1 VADAQKF
8 TDCMLCLC
16 YPCHLCITAS
26 QYILAD
32 NPRMHTMGR
41 PEAIA
46 VLDVRADNSAAV
58 ALYEK
63 LGFERT
69 AVRRRYYATGGDALV
84 MIRDPHK

>member
-1 VADAQKF
+1 
-8 TDCMLCLC
+8 
-16 YPCHLCITAS
+16 
-26 QYILAD
+26 
-32 NPRMHTMGR
+32 MHTMGR